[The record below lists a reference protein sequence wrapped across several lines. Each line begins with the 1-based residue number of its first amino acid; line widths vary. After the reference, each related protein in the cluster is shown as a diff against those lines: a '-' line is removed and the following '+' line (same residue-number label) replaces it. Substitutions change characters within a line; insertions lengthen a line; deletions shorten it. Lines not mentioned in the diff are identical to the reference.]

1 MDKQTQIIPNE
12 KEKSKPRDSQ
22 NTSYTPLAGKD
33 EVSSSARNVDHY
45 CSPENEIDLSDASSG
60 SDIITTQ
67 PGKPNRSNLPASKN
81 LKDREESPETE
92 NRISVIDPDDMAY
105 QAEYQPIATEAE
117 KESEAEIPK
126 KKRSGPFKSREKK
139 DTWSEIEEK
148 KTSRTKTAQR
158 RTSLKPLRTV
168 SQPINV
174 SKGVAYLKGSMIK
187 ITGGVKLS
195 PGDEIRIKDKEF
207 VLRCKQ
213 KKPTIIYGMAALAVV
228 IGLILFT
235 PLFRSHPNGKLFGVV
250 IEENTRLFIPQAKI
264 SLKEAGRTIN
274 TNPLGFFVF
283 ETIPP
288 GQYTMETSY
297 AGYQTKRET
306 VTITRDQVTTIS
318 TQLAPVS
325 SSSGTPYPSG
335 SSRGANQETTTS
347 EMNSTGSDFG
357 AVRIRSNLTDPVI
370 LVDDKEVGSGNK
382 VYRKIT
388 PGAHTII
395 ARKEGYF
402 DWAGEVKVNPGQT
415 LNLEV
420 ELTVDKN
427 YHPTPQTSSDFV
439 TLGKSQV
446 NSGDFASALISFNQA
461 LNLKPESPEALMN
474 RGSVYLQTGDKTKA
488 VEDLD
493 KAAGLFFSQP
503 DYQSAILCYNDLL
516 TLNDKD
522 PSYSLNR
529 GICFLEL
536 GQFQNSI
543 PDLKKA
549 IKLDAGLLPGYLNL
563 GKAYYE
569 TGDSKLATETYKQ
582 ARKLN
587 PKNPEIYV
595 GLTKAYYARGDKSE
609 AKKSYKK
616 FEELST
622 YIDREK
628 MKQDL
633 KWNGILKDIGVEQ

>member
-1 MDKQTQIIPNE
+1 VDKQTQIILDE
-12 KEKSKPRDSQ
+12 KEKKKPKDQENTFDNPLVDKEEDSLLDQ
-22 NTSYTPLAGKD
+22 N
-33 EVSSSARNVDHY
+33 VNRHQSS
-45 CSPENEIDLSDASSG
+45 ENEIDLSDASSG
-60 SDIITTQ
+60 SDIISTQ
-67 PGKPNRSNLPASKN
+67 PGKPNRSNLLVSRN

-105 QAEYQPIATEAE
+105 QAEYQPTTTETE
-117 KESEAEIPK
+117 KESGTEIPK
-126 KKRSGPFKSREKK
+126 KKRSGPFKSKEKK
-139 DTWSEIEEK
+139 DTGSEIEERK
-148 KTSRTKTAQR
+148 PNRMKTAPR
-158 RTSLKPLRTV
+158 RTGLKPLRTV
-168 SQPINV
+168 SQPINT
-174 SKGVAYLKGSMIK
+174 SKGVAYFKGSMIK
-187 ITGGVKLS
+187 IAGGVKLS
-195 PGDEIRIKDKEF
+195 PGDGIRIKDKEF
-207 VLRCKQ
+207 VLRSKQ
-213 KKPTIIYGMAALAVV
+213 KKPTILYGLAAVAAL
-228 IGLILFT
+228 IGLILIT
-235 PLFRSHPNGKLFGVV
+235 PLFRSHPSGKLFGVV
-250 IEENTRLFIPQAKI
+250 IEESSRLFIPQAKI
-264 SLKEAGRTIN
+264 YLKEAGKTIN
-274 TNPLGFFVF
+274 ANPLGFFVL

-288 GQYTMETSY
+288 GQYTLETSY
-297 AGYQTKRET
+297 PGYQTKRET
-306 VTITRDQVTTIS
+306 VTITRNQVTTIS

-325 SSSGTPYPSG
+325 SLSGTPYPSG
-335 SSRGANQETTTS
+335 STRGANQETATS
-347 EMNSTGSDFG
+347 DMSSAESDFG

-415 LNLEV
+415 LNLDV

-427 YHPTPQTSSDFV
+427 YHPAPQTASDFV

-446 NSGDFASALISFNQA
+446 NSGDYASALISFNQA
-461 LNLKPESPEALMN
+461 LNLKPDSPEALMG
-474 RGSVYLQTGDKTKA
+474 RGSVYLQAGDKTKA

-493 KAAGLFFSQP
+493 KAGRVFFNQA
-503 DYQSAILCYNDLL
+503 DYRSAVLCFNDLL
-516 TLNDKD
+516 TLNDQD

-529 GICFLEL
+529 GICFLEM
-536 GQFQNSI
+536 GQYQNSI

-549 IKLDAGLLPGYLNL
+549 VKLDDRLFPGFLNL
-563 GKAYYE
+563 GEAYYQN
-569 TGDSKLATETYKQ
+569 GDSKLAVETYQK

-587 PKNPEIYV
+587 PKSPEVYV
-595 GLTKAYYARGDKSE
+595 GLTKANYAKGDKSE

-628 MKQDL
+628 LKQDL